1 MNDNHKILI
10 LELRRLAYEAR
21 LQSRSR
27 HPALALQRL
36 GLALQSLAVSLE
48 GGSVDKSPF
57 TPREQEILGHA
68 ANGFTNRE
76 IARALDLS
84 EKTVEF
90 HLASVFAKTDTS
102 SRTEAVAFSL
112 RAGWLSPT

>member
-1 MNDNHKILI
+1 MNDSHQLLI
-10 LELRRLAYEAR
+10 QELRRLAHEAR

-27 HPALALQRL
+27 YPGLALQRI
-36 GLALQSLAVSLE
+36 GLLLQSLSVSLE

-57 TPREQEILGHA
+57 TPRELEIMGHV

-90 HLASVFAKTDTS
+90 HLASVFTKTDTS
-102 SRTEAVAFSL
+102 TRTEAVAFSL